1 MKVLL
6 DEDVPEPLVPVIR
19 RLLRGHEVQHVRDL
33 SWKSKKDLD
42 LFPDA
47 RRRGFEAI
55 LTNNIG
61 QFNDPE
67 ECKAIQRS
75 GLHHISYQI
84 DNGLDG
90 LAHASASICAAIRPI
105 VTALE
110 PVATQRIVKIKA
122 ISARSKRF
130 IISNPATDPP
140 SNYWP

>member
-6 DEDVPEPLVPVIR
+6 DEDVPEPLVPLLG
-19 RLLRGHEVQHVRDL
+19 RLLRGHDVQHVRDL
-33 SWKSKKDLD
+33 KWKSKKDLD

-67 ECKAIQRS
+67 ECRAIQRS

-84 DNGLDG
+84 DDGLDG
-90 LAHASASICAAIRPI
+90 LARASASICAAIRPI
-105 VTALE
+105 LEALE
-110 PVATQRIVKIKA
+110 PVNSQRVVKITA
-122 ISARSKRF
+122 ISARTKRF
-130 IISNPATDPP
+130 IVSNPATDPP
-140 SNYWP
+140 SKYWP